1 MLTSHQKKK
10 HFPSKLCQKKK
21 LPPKALVAI
30 NIFFLGEVLHFVLPS
45 VGLVLYLG
53 VNFIIKQSSKIIMK

>member
-1 MLTSHQKKK
+1 LISYLHAN
-10 HFPSKLCQKKK
+10 FPARKPFSLKTFPKK

-30 NIFFLGEVLHFVLPS
+30 NIFFLGEVLHFELPS

-53 VNFIIKQSSKIIMK
+53 VNFIIK